1 VLTLVIALAC
11 ALASNDAV
19 GVHPDVRGVR
29 SLAWTVPAGRAPK
42 PLRTASG
49 TASAALAR
57 LRALTGDWHGTFE
70 WTGARQERGEMGASY
85 HSTGRDSA
93 VVESLTSGGEP
104 VMTSVYHLDG
114 EDLRVTHY
122 CAAGNQPRLKAARI
136 DLASGSGEV
145 DFEIV
150 DATNLRSKDA
160 PHVASIRLRL
170 VDDDNLVIR
179 FGFVAAGARSE
190 ELVTLER
197 VRRAGAA
204 PPGRRGASAA
214 GAARGR
220 PVTR

>member
-1 VLTLVIALAC
+1 
-11 ALASNDAV
+11 
-19 GVHPDVRGVR
+19 
-29 SLAWTVPAGRAPK
+29 
-42 PLRTASG
+42 
-49 TASAALAR
+49 
-57 LRALTGDWHGTFE
+57 
-70 WTGARQERGEMGASY
+70 
-85 HSTGRDSA
+85 
-93 VVESLTSGGEP
+93 
-104 VMTSVYHLDG
+104 
-114 EDLRVTHY
+114 VTHY

-136 DLASGSGEV
+136 DLASGEV